1 MKKHFMNF
9 YLLWVVSVVF
19 RGIHAADSEAS
30 RWAVIEDKTEDEN
43 HMKYWSTN
51 KIVIS

>member
-1 MKKHFMNF
+1 MPEGLKKAPKGAGRK
-9 YLLWVVSVVF
+9 F
-19 RGIHAADSEAS
+19 RGIHTADSEPS